1 MAQSLYNKNVINEFR
16 NLVVTGS
23 MELLKNTS
31 MSDKSNGDSLKFQ
44 MNGDEFKFIR
54 ERFGLSRRQ
63 LGINAEKIMGKPVSS
78 KTIYNWESKDQLNYM
93 QIHLLRNSMPP
104 DMFEEARKE
113 YENIKTN

>member
-1 MAQSLYNKNVINEFR
+1 MAQSLYYQIAINSLGILFF
-16 NLVVTGS
+16 TGS
-23 MELLKNTS
+23 MELTKNKVLL
-31 MSDKSNGDSLKFQ
+31 DKSNGDSLKFQ

-93 QIHLLRNSMPP
+93 QIHLLRNSMPT

-113 YENIKTN
+113 YENIKSN